1 MLAAV
6 RRVLVFVV
14 GSSLLCGLWIAART
28 SAQRAPTEPAEPVE
42 TVPAARRANGTATIA
57 GTGDLLLHIK
67 VGKAANDHD
76 WDHVFRGLRESV
88 QDGDVTFANLETP
101 LVTDVIEV
109 RTGSPPI
116 LGAPP
121 EVAPALARAGVDVLQ
136 CANNH
141 AYDQGAV
148 GLSRTVTSVRA
159 AGMLAVGADE
169 EEAAAYRHQIVERG
183 GLRIAFLAYS
193 ERINRG
199 PGARRPMTYVANTRH
214 RGDDKLLEAIA
225 TARADADVVV
235 LGIHWSHDFVATPRI
250 AQRRLARTWIDAGVD
265 LILGTGAH
273 VLQEVERFE
282 SERGE
287 AVVAYSLGNLVSNQG
302 MRYRVGRRV
311 NEAIHPALRIPG
323 TRDAILLRS
332 EVVVEAG
339 RIRFPHLRGVPFWV
353 HNNFWDR
360 VWRRASDYDIHIQ
373 RLAESPEEVR
383 TERLAAIRETLGE
396 HVSVEP

>member
-1 MLAAV
+1 
-6 RRVLVFVV
+6 
-14 GSSLLCGLWIAART
+14 
-28 SAQRAPTEPAEPVE
+28 
-42 TVPAARRANGTATIA
+42 
-57 GTGDLLLHIK
+57 
-67 VGKAANDHD
+67 
-76 WDHVFRGLRESV
+76 
-88 QDGDVTFANLETP
+88 
-101 LVTDVIEV
+101 
-109 RTGSPPI
+109 
-116 LGAPP
+116 
-121 EVAPALARAGVDVLQ
+121 
-136 CANNH
+136 
-141 AYDQGAV
+141 
-148 GLSRTVTSVRA
+148 
-159 AGMLAVGADE
+159 
-169 EEAAAYRHQIVERG
+169 
-183 GLRIAFLAYS
+183 
-193 ERINRG
+193 
-199 PGARRPMTYVANTRH
+199 VANTRR
-214 RGDDKLLEAIA
+214 RGEEKLLEAIA

-250 AQRRLARTWIDAGVD
+250 LQRRLARTWIDAGVD